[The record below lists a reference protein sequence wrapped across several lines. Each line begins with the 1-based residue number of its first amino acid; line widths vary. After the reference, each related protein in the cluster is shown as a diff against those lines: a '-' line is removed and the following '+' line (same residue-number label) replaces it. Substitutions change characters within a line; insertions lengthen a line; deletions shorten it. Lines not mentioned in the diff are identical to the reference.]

1 MVGRHAAVI
10 QCVYNLWLQINLS
23 IICSWLMTANNL
35 FSTNSCLFCSAWDI
49 ISQSASSFILFGL
62 SERPTHYHTRPRF
75 FLCVFG
81 FTHFVFL
88 FCFHVGIYFAA
99 SSRFKTVSCYGS
111 ARGNCFFVCAI
122 LLINI
127 SS

>member
-88 FCFHVGIYFAA
+88 FCFHVGIYFLQPPLASKLLAA
-99 SSRFKTVSCYGS
+99 TDLLEVIVFS
-111 ARGNCFFVCAI
+111 FVLYC
-122 LLINI
+122 
-127 SS
+127 